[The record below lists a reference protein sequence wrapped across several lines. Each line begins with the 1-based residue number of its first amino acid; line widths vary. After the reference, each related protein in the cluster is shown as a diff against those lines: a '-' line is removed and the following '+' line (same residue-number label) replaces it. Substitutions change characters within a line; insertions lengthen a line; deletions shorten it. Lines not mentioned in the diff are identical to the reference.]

1 MAEYDAGGPGLFPSA
16 EAVGMKRARED
27 GFDAA
32 TEAGQQPA
40 GPWPGYPGENVYR
53 LVVPVNRVSN
63 IREKAC
69 NQEPPSNCQFACL
82 RCMPQKHFSVGYSI
96 ACGAQLRTCF
106 LKGGVNL

>member
-53 LVVPVNRVSN
+53 LVVPVNRVSDMLV
-63 IREKAC
+63 I
-69 NQEPPSNCQFACL
+69 SNHQVFVICL
-82 RCMPQKHFSVGYSI
+82 FEVLRVNSEFFLM
-96 ACGAQLRTCF
+96 AAQLLVVPNSGPLF
-106 LKGGVNL
+106 